1 MPSTYPSPTHLAL
14 HANAFDMKGFKTW
27 EGRDGV
33 GYQFAL
39 THEGVPVAQV
49 TEHGN
54 GGCLRVD
61 WLGVTRSGA
70 PMPLEPDA
78 TPAQRKK
85 AAVQAAQT
93 VKALAALASILA
105 SLPDIDLGHGI
116 VVKANEDI
124 VLGSLVE
131 VADIRKL
138 TKKKTVFADGGAL
151 YTMSTP
157 YTAAVAA
164 HLATKRPTAV
174 VLNTIPVYV

>member
-1 MPSTYPSPTHLAL
+1 MPSTYPNPMHLAL
-14 HANAFDMKGFKTW
+14 HAASFDLKGYKTW

-61 WLGVTRSGA
+61 WHGLTAGPA
-70 PMPLEPDA
+70 A

-85 AAVQAAQT
+85 AAAQAAQT
-93 VKALAALASILA
+93 GKARSALKTIVAAT
-105 SLPDIDLGHGI
+105 PDIDVGHGI
-116 VVKANEDI
+116 LVKADEDI
-124 VLGSLVE
+124 VLGSLAE

-138 TKKKTVFADGGAL
+138 TKKKKTVFADGGAL
-151 YTMSTP
+151 YTMNTP
-157 YTAAVAA
+157 YTAQVAA

-174 VLNTIPVYV
+174 VLNTLPVYV